1 MSNQNLHHHPDVPQP
16 KAMPMAIS
24 SHWRQRKWKRK
35 RRLVGGA
42 SSPFQQLYRFTS
54 GMALIVAL
62 TCLSDW
68 TQALDIV
75 PTSNSTISLASTPAS
90 DVESLLKEVPTDLS
104 QAPVQ
109 AFPSASVDDELK
121 PEDAYAYDYS
131 ELGSGF
137 PAYYEYHEGVSYQYY
152 QDGEIEQVSSQDKQ
166 TKGPKMSHDVPNM
179 NMGSIQSQMPEE
191 GALAASKN
199 QESPLPIESQEH
211 LQSEPAQYTTS
222 AHSTTLATEAPFDM
236 ELRNQKATEE
246 LEKILSEPVDP
257 DDPVLHE
264 VFPQFAAEYKADMDD
279 EARGMEAFSFVN
291 HSDFTL
297 MGERGEV
304 EKYGSIDDLEQVFDE
319 LSQGQD
325 RMDSGEKDQQSSHEQ
340 LLSALSETGGT
351 TTLMLFNIFT
361 PDEVDFLSELVGEDV
376 VNELKDEV
384 ESDLDGKD
392 HLPKEVS
399 DHEST
404 ETLEMRESLQKYNH
418 PHATSSRR
426 PFLPNPSVPKNARP
440 SSQDNVVDLQGSSSV
455 EPRFSTTTKY
465 QGLAEEGL
473 QLVTRK
479 PEMSYS
485 YTIDSLDRHQI
496 GTSTATPT
504 TPSPQQQRPL
514 VTKPPNQKVKER
526 KEKFKNLLD
535 KLSSKYSHRLKKP
548 KEPTKEK
555 NEDKE
560 DMMADKMKDMIE
572 NLKKSL
578 ENTRPGVNRL
588 TLDDVY
594 EVQPHTFTTPSYQRT
609 TTSKPVPLKSVKSMI
624 GDKIKSLGGGIH
636 RLELD
641 DVIDL
646 DVVNIQ
652 TAKSKDSDSDS
663 ANSQQ
668 EMTSVPGPLE
678 PQGPPHSKHLPKRQ
692 IVHPKLMY
700 QRANPDIIHR
710 PSINLKSVITPSP
723 DIATAE
729 SIKLNHRPM
738 IARYTDA
745 YSYTPR
751 KPSGNYRKGSY
762 MSLQATGSTIDPYPE
777 TKELPPYHYPT
788 SGHLIPA
795 TVSPRSR
802 YHSTTLRPVS
812 RPTSSPNASPST
824 TGSPYYF
831 ASTTYPL
838 EYQESS
844 EQATT
849 PKYVMS
855 SSIREGKHH
864 GVYNQ
869 SPTHFPPPSSQ
880 YKQPSLQFHGKK
892 AQSDEISV
900 TPKNTPSYSTP
911 SYEEKSHSTPTPHAL
926 EYSTTL
932 SPNEFP
938 ETVKSYLPPS
948 KEYLPPKSDHDEHGH
963 KNVRQYQTPN
973 QDYLPPRDQK
983 EHMKHYRVPG
993 REYLPPNHHAD
1004 MIKYGTPSNEY
1015 LPPKHVS
1022 SREHIRPKDY
1032 MTKYSVPQKDYL
1044 PPFDEMAHMK
1054 PPRSDYLEPELGVAI
1069 ELDTHSSKEIGPSHF
1084 HTGMKQ
1090 LNPPN
1095 KSYIPP
1101 HNDMRHMRPP
1111 TGKYDVPSEH
1121 MEQYQPPNK
1130 AYLPPH
1136 KDMEHYEPPN
1146 KGYLPPHED
1155 MEHYKP
1161 PNKGYLPPHEEMEHY
1176 KPPNKGYLPPHEDMK
1191 HYKPPNKGYLPP
1203 HKDMEHYKPPNKGY
1217 LPPHKDMEH
1226 YKPPNKEHLPLHEN
1240 MEHYEPPNKGYLPP
1254 HQQMEHY
1261 KPPSK
1266 SYLPPHEDMEHY
1278 KPPSKGYLPPHKD
1291 MEHYK
1296 PPNKGYL
1303 PPHEEMEHYKPPN
1316 KGYLPPHEEMEHYKP
1331 PNKRYLPPHEEM
1343 EHYKPPNKG
1352 YLPPHKDMEHYKP
1365 PNKGYLPPHK
1375 DMEHYKP
1382 PNKGYLPPHE
1392 EMEHYKPPNKSYP
1405 PPHEDMERYKPP
1417 NKGYLPPHKD
1427 MEHYEPPNK
1436 GYLPPHE
1443 DMEHY
1448 EPPNKSYRPP
1458 HEDMEHYK
1466 PPSKGYLP
1474 PHEDMEHY
1482 KPPSKGYLPPHEDME
1497 HYEPPNKG
1505 YLPSHKD
1512 MEHYEPPNK
1521 GYLPPHED
1529 MEHYEPPNKGYLPP
1543 QKDMEHYQPPNKGYL
1558 PPHKDMEHYE
1568 PPHKGYLP
1576 PHKDMEHYE
1585 PPNKGYLPPYKNND
1599 QHDHV
1604 AQMQP
1609 PSKGYL
1615 PPHKDMQHM
1624 KPPRE
1629 HYQVDKD
1636 HMSHYKP
1643 PSKGYLP
1650 PEDGMKHL
1658 QTPSKAYLPPKS
1670 TTSYVTPHPD
1680 MIHAQTPSYSDKNVG
1695 HDMEHMQPPSH
1706 GYLSPKKRP
1715 LLSPAH
1721 YESCPK
1727 VPPKSG
1733 EMCKGHQ
1740 KDTCSENGTRDK
1752 HCPYEGLC
1760 CFDGCAH
1767 VCLPPDYGSTFAN
1780 TTTKAAIPSTLAPH
1794 HNKSSLR
1801 NFCPQVKKR
1810 DSCEHAVNQCWS
1822 PGVPDVDCPGSGL
1835 CCHDGC
1841 TNVCINGYHQIESS
1855 FHVHHH
1861 HHVSYHVPPNSKYLV
1876 PGSQYIPYE
1885 VLHGSNPRELGVSEL
1900 LDQYLNHKAN
1910 PKHQKVPGHQPNFDK
1925 KSHHGSKPEHPSI
1938 PPTHGMEEIY
1948 SLKELEN
1955 MELEDYH
1962 PHHLTQLQH
1971 HDGDKSVILS
1981 PPNHY
1986 RPPALG
1992 YLPPDPRGHT
2002 HLSKDH
2008 MNLGQSYEL
2017 PSKSYLPPKADKAA
2031 GKHEHLKPPS
2041 NDYLPPKAKDSK
2053 LGTHYKP
2060 PSHGY
2065 LPPEKTEE
2073 EHHLQSHF
2081 EAPSKDY
2088 LPPKAESQPEES
2100 HENLKPPNK
2109 KYLPP
2114 KKEKKVLG
2122 SHYEP
2127 PSHGYLPP
2135 KAQDGINV
2143 NNHYEMPN
2151 HEYLPPDNNKLD
2163 DTGQHLKPP
2172 SVEYLPPKGEYKGSE
2187 TDYQPLSV
2195 DYLPPTVKETKQI
2208 NDHYAVPSH
2217 DYLPPQDS
2225 KENNDHLHLKPPS
2238 GEYLPPKG
2246 NVPNVGI
2253 HYEPPSHGYLPPD
2266 SGRKDDTHQH
2276 LRPPSGEYLPP
2287 KGKVPDIGTHYQPPS
2302 HGYLPPQ
2309 KNLEDDS
2316 HQHLEPP
2323 SGEYLPPKGN
2333 NYEIDTHYQPPSQ
2346 GYLPPGNKEKDD
2358 ARQHLEPPSGEYLPP
2373 KGKVPDIGTHYQV
2386 PSHGYLPPKS
2396 SAQDESHQHFK
2407 PPSGEYL
2414 PPKINGPEIGNHYQ
2428 PPSQDHLP
2436 PKSEAQNHQIN
2447 DHYETPTHDYLP
2459 PKKEKS
2465 EHQHL
2470 KPPSGEY
2477 LPPKGADPEIGT
2489 HYKPTSHKYLP
2500 PQGKDYS
2507 SPDTDTPPKYDQH
2520 LKPPSSGYLPPRK
2533 EGSKLDALLSPPS
2546 HGYLPP
2552 NNYEPDHHDDH
2563 ASNNAHL
2570 KPPSSDYLPPKEVE
2584 HVGKAQANYSD
2595 LKPPSHDY
2603 LPPKEVNHVTVTPH
2617 SISVSEQYQPSSPG
2631 TTPYHVPPSYPTGA
2645 PEAQSISIEPNI
2657 LINGKSY
2664 KLDVPGSTAVTVG
2677 PNNHHQNALPPH
2689 SINIQINI
2697 PNKDEFTI
2705 GKGIQGLGGSHFHSP
2720 EMEDKNY
2727 APKVPEYRPGSP
2739 AVEYS
2744 GPGEEFNHHESKPSY
2759 YPDHETYDDGY
2770 GYGFNLPKPQYH
2782 NTKDH
2787 PPRKY
2792 ISTKDHL
2799 RNYNP
2804 QYLPTVPKNLPYPPY
2819 LPPSP
2824 FPSGPE
2830 DGSYL
2835 FGYEN
2840 KDNLYHPPGSQYLP
2854 PIDSSIVHPRLLPH
2868 TGNGRPNDGPPKLP
2882 NYHSHHVENSPDET
2896 LSPPKGS
2903 YLPPDDYVPPPT
2915 PDNYIPPPSEV
2926 PSEKDVPEEIPEE
2939 ILEPPAPT
2947 EIDAETIS
2955 EPSEP
2960 PEPFLGLAKLTNGSG
2975 LEESNEPKLPPMP
2988 TLAPPQPD
2996 KFLPLLRE
3004 LSPDLLKKLGI
3015 SVNRPNPNAAQANFI
3030 PGVPGKDYP
3039 DFKSIPP
3046 TAFSCENFIL
3056 EGFYADTFTS
3066 CQAFHVCESG
3076 KRQSSFLCP
3085 RGTIFN
3091 QKHRVCDWWY
3101 NVKCEDSAEFYDL
3114 NLDLIL
3120 LENKKNRATLSVPPP
3135 IDPFSVAGVD
3145 SNLLS
3150 GLESDSSLLGGF
3162 GAQLLN
3168 SIGMMNVMNGID
3180 RSDNGQSLDTSKLRI
3195 RNRPTKTPL
3204 INSLKAPS
3212 DDLFKGKQGSFVN
3225 KLSDLNQNDIDDM
3238 TSDELSKL
3246 ANSLATLEQLS
3257 KDLEHFDDNEMKEL
3271 LSRKANPPSRLP
3283 NNKFLPRS
3291 GRIGQPIVASRRSNE
3306 AEEESALSESRK
3318 ASVAS
3323 SLCEFM
3329 NICDNLESSP
3339 ETHRNYPAKEL
3350 SETSIDSKIVNPL
3363 PVSVETTANPFLRTG
3378 EKTASEI
3385 AALVAKTKAY
3395 LKEKPFD
3402 LDVAGS
3408 EIREHSVIR
3417 TPKLETD
3424 NEFRLS
3430 DDNMDLDVTTWNP
3443 TTSHAFTESQTDV
3456 SSSSDWTPIRS
3467 LN

>member
-1 MSNQNLHHHPDVPQP
+1 
-16 KAMPMAIS
+16 
-24 SHWRQRKWKRK
+24 
-35 RRLVGGA
+35 
-42 SSPFQQLYRFTS
+42 
-54 GMALIVAL
+54 
-62 TCLSDW
+62 
-68 TQALDIV
+68 
-75 PTSNSTISLASTPAS
+75 
-90 DVESLLKEVPTDLS
+90 
-104 QAPVQ
+104 
-109 AFPSASVDDELK
+109 
-121 PEDAYAYDYS
+121 
-131 ELGSGF
+131 
-137 PAYYEYHEGVSYQYY
+137 
-152 QDGEIEQVSSQDKQ
+152 
-166 TKGPKMSHDVPNM
+166 
-179 NMGSIQSQMPEE
+179 
-191 GALAASKN
+191 
-199 QESPLPIESQEH
+199 
-211 LQSEPAQYTTS
+211 
-222 AHSTTLATEAPFDM
+222 
-236 ELRNQKATEE
+236 
-246 LEKILSEPVDP
+246 
-257 DDPVLHE
+257 
-264 VFPQFAAEYKADMDD
+264 
-279 EARGMEAFSFVN
+279 
-291 HSDFTL
+291 
-297 MGERGEV
+297 
-304 EKYGSIDDLEQVFDE
+304 
-319 LSQGQD
+319 
-325 RMDSGEKDQQSSHEQ
+325 
-340 LLSALSETGGT
+340 
-351 TTLMLFNIFT
+351 
-361 PDEVDFLSELVGEDV
+361 
-376 VNELKDEV
+376 
-384 ESDLDGKD
+384 
-392 HLPKEVS
+392 
-399 DHEST
+399 
-404 ETLEMRESLQKYNH
+404 
-418 PHATSSRR
+418 
-426 PFLPNPSVPKNARP
+426 
-440 SSQDNVVDLQGSSSV
+440 
-455 EPRFSTTTKY
+455 
-465 QGLAEEGL
+465 
-473 QLVTRK
+473 
-479 PEMSYS
+479 
-485 YTIDSLDRHQI
+485 
-496 GTSTATPT
+496 
-504 TPSPQQQRPL
+504 
-514 VTKPPNQKVKER
+514 
-526 KEKFKNLLD
+526 
-535 KLSSKYSHRLKKP
+535 
-548 KEPTKEK
+548 
-555 NEDKE
+555 
-560 DMMADKMKDMIE
+560 
-572 NLKKSL
+572 
-578 ENTRPGVNRL
+578 
-588 TLDDVY
+588 
-594 EVQPHTFTTPSYQRT
+594 
-609 TTSKPVPLKSVKSMI
+609 
-624 GDKIKSLGGGIH
+624 
-636 RLELD
+636 
-641 DVIDL
+641 
-646 DVVNIQ
+646 
-652 TAKSKDSDSDS
+652 
-663 ANSQQ
+663 
-668 EMTSVPGPLE
+668 
-678 PQGPPHSKHLPKRQ
+678 
-692 IVHPKLMY
+692 
-700 QRANPDIIHR
+700 
-710 PSINLKSVITPSP
+710 
-723 DIATAE
+723 
-729 SIKLNHRPM
+729 
-738 IARYTDA
+738 
-745 YSYTPR
+745 
-751 KPSGNYRKGSY
+751 
-762 MSLQATGSTIDPYPE
+762 
-777 TKELPPYHYPT
+777 
-788 SGHLIPA
+788 
-795 TVSPRSR
+795 
-802 YHSTTLRPVS
+802 
-812 RPTSSPNASPST
+812 
-824 TGSPYYF
+824 
-831 ASTTYPL
+831 
-838 EYQESS
+838 
-844 EQATT
+844 
-849 PKYVMS
+849 
-855 SSIREGKHH
+855 
-864 GVYNQ
+864 
-869 SPTHFPPPSSQ
+869 
-880 YKQPSLQFHGKK
+880 
-892 AQSDEISV
+892 
-900 TPKNTPSYSTP
+900 
-911 SYEEKSHSTPTPHAL
+911 
-926 EYSTTL
+926 
-932 SPNEFP
+932 
-938 ETVKSYLPPS
+938 
-948 KEYLPPKSDHDEHGH
+948 
-963 KNVRQYQTPN
+963 
-973 QDYLPPRDQK
+973 
-983 EHMKHYRVPG
+983 
-993 REYLPPNHHAD
+993 
-1004 MIKYGTPSNEY
+1004 
-1015 LPPKHVS
+1015 
-1022 SREHIRPKDY
+1022 
-1032 MTKYSVPQKDYL
+1032 
-1044 PPFDEMAHMK
+1044 
-1054 PPRSDYLEPELGVAI
+1054 
-1069 ELDTHSSKEIGPSHF
+1069 
-1084 HTGMKQ
+1084 
-1090 LNPPN
+1090 
-1095 KSYIPP
+1095 
-1101 HNDMRHMRPP
+1101 
-1111 TGKYDVPSEH
+1111 
-1121 MEQYQPPNK
+1121 
-1130 AYLPPH
+1130 
-1136 KDMEHYEPPN
+1136 
-1146 KGYLPPHED
+1146 
-1155 MEHYKP
+1155 
-1161 PNKGYLPPHEEMEHY
+1161 
-1176 KPPNKGYLPPHEDMK
+1176 
-1191 HYKPPNKGYLPP
+1191 
-1203 HKDMEHYKPPNKGY
+1203 
-1217 LPPHKDMEH
+1217 
-1226 YKPPNKEHLPLHEN
+1226 
-1240 MEHYEPPNKGYLPP
+1240 
-1254 HQQMEHY
+1254 
-1261 KPPSK
+1261 
-1266 SYLPPHEDMEHY
+1266 
-1278 KPPSKGYLPPHKD
+1278 
-1291 MEHYK
+1291 
-1296 PPNKGYL
+1296 
-1303 PPHEEMEHYKPPN
+1303 
-1316 KGYLPPHEEMEHYKP
+1316 
-1331 PNKRYLPPHEEM
+1331 
-1343 EHYKPPNKG
+1343 
-1352 YLPPHKDMEHYKP
+1352 
-1365 PNKGYLPPHK
+1365 
-1375 DMEHYKP
+1375 
-1382 PNKGYLPPHE
+1382 
-1392 EMEHYKPPNKSYP
+1392 
-1405 PPHEDMERYKPP
+1405 
-1417 NKGYLPPHKD
+1417 
-1427 MEHYEPPNK
+1427 
-1436 GYLPPHE
+1436 
-1443 DMEHY
+1443 
-1448 EPPNKSYRPP
+1448 
-1458 HEDMEHYK
+1458 
-1466 PPSKGYLP
+1466 
-1474 PHEDMEHY
+1474 
-1482 KPPSKGYLPPHEDME
+1482 
-1497 HYEPPNKG
+1497 
-1505 YLPSHKD
+1505 
-1512 MEHYEPPNK
+1512 
-1521 GYLPPHED
+1521 
-1529 MEHYEPPNKGYLPP
+1529 
-1543 QKDMEHYQPPNKGYL
+1543 
-1558 PPHKDMEHYE
+1558 
-1568 PPHKGYLP
+1568 
-1576 PHKDMEHYE
+1576 
-1585 PPNKGYLPPYKNND
+1585 
-1599 QHDHV
+1599 
-1604 AQMQP
+1604 
-1609 PSKGYL
+1609 
-1615 PPHKDMQHM
+1615 
-1624 KPPRE
+1624 
-1629 HYQVDKD
+1629 
-1636 HMSHYKP
+1636 
-1643 PSKGYLP
+1643 
-1650 PEDGMKHL
+1650 
-1658 QTPSKAYLPPKS
+1658 
-1670 TTSYVTPHPD
+1670 
-1680 MIHAQTPSYSDKNVG
+1680 
-1695 HDMEHMQPPSH
+1695 
-1706 GYLSPKKRP
+1706 
-1715 LLSPAH
+1715 
-1721 YESCPK
+1721 
-1727 VPPKSG
+1727 
-1733 EMCKGHQ
+1733 
-1740 KDTCSENGTRDK
+1740 
-1752 HCPYEGLC
+1752 
-1760 CFDGCAH
+1760 
-1767 VCLPPDYGSTFAN
+1767 
-1780 TTTKAAIPSTLAPH
+1780 
-1794 HNKSSLR
+1794 
-1801 NFCPQVKKR
+1801 
-1810 DSCEHAVNQCWS
+1810 
-1822 PGVPDVDCPGSGL
+1822 
-1835 CCHDGC
+1835 
-1841 TNVCINGYHQIESS
+1841 
-1855 FHVHHH
+1855 
-1861 HHVSYHVPPNSKYLV
+1861 
-1876 PGSQYIPYE
+1876 
-1885 VLHGSNPRELGVSEL
+1885 
-1900 LDQYLNHKAN
+1900 
-1910 PKHQKVPGHQPNFDK
+1910 
-1925 KSHHGSKPEHPSI
+1925 
-1938 PPTHGMEEIY
+1938 MEEIY

-2017 PSKSYLPPKADKAA
+2017 PSKSYLPPKVHPDLGEENHMMYFSPPIHGYLPPTHGKTPKALHASLHYLPPSHDYKKPRPGPTYPSKEYSTRVEFQDFQPPSKEYLPPAAGRYSSKLEVKEPTHDIKRQGANHISKSEDPKLKPSQSYLPPKMAEQEESSMEHYKPPSKDYLPPTEEDLENEDDLPNRYSPPKSDYLPPGKPAHPYEVKSISTEDPKEFDNPGNHLKPPTHGYIPPQADKAA

-2926 PSEKDVPEEIPEE
+2926 PSESNGYIPPPPKPPSASDDYLPPRVEGAKPDYIPPPPRDVLPEVDDVDADNIPEPPSPDEISAQQVLNSQTLPPSSSSDHYIPPKTMHDIPKNFLRPEDVPEEIPEE